1 MVDRIA
7 ALMGQETAS
16 TSMTS
21 RAAQMLGNP
30 ESLSQIGGAQDGKF
44 SFSSILSEAIDGVHQ
59 AQSASKTLQRAYQS
73 GDATVGIEET
83 MVAMNKASLSVQM
96 LAQARN
102 KVVAA
107 YSDVMNMPV

>member
-21 RAAQMLGNP
+21 RAAQMLGHP
-30 ESLSQIGGAQDGKF
+30 DALAQMGGKQGEQF
-44 SFSSILSEAIDGVHQ
+44 SFSSILSQAIDGVHQ
-59 AQSASKTLQRAYQS
+59 SQVTSKTMQQAYQA
-73 GDATVGIEET
+73 GDPSVGIEET

-107 YSDVMNMPV
+107 YNDVMNMPV

>member
-21 RAAQMLGNP
+21 RAAQMLGHP
-30 ESLSQIGGAQDGKF
+30 DALSQMRGKQDEQF
-44 SFSSILSEAIDGVHQ
+44 SFSTMLNQAIEGVHKSQ
-59 AQSASKTLQRAYQS
+59 VASANLSKAYQA
-73 GDATVGIEET
+73 GDPTVGIEET
-83 MVAMNKASLSVQM
+83 MIAMNKAGLSVQM

-107 YSDVMNMPV
+107 YNDVMNMPV

>member
-16 TSMTS
+16 TGMT
-21 RAAQMLGNP
+21 RAAQMLGHP
-30 ESLSQIGGAQDGKF
+30 DALSQMGGKDDKF
-44 SFSSILSEAIDGVHQ
+44 SFSTLLSEAIDGVHKSQ
-59 AQSASKTLQRAYQS
+59 TASKAMQQAYQS
-73 GDATVGIEET
+73 GDPTVGIEET

-107 YSDVMNMPV
+107 YNDVMNMPV